1 MKLDHFAWS
10 APSLDDAV
18 DAVEAWSGVRAAPGG
33 SHPGMGTRNA
43 LLSLADGLYLAID
56 APDPDQP
63 LIGNGARMAAQPG
76 YHTDLFV
83 VSTDDIHAAKAVLE
97 NFGLSAEIRAGSRRT
112 LRGEMLEWR
121 YLAVEPTRFGIAL
134 PLVSQW
140 DTPNHPSAEA
150 PQGCSLERFVVAH
163 PLCDEIRPLYE
174 ALGLDIPVVLAER
187 PELRVTLR
195 GRHGAFDLPSHSV

>member
-18 DAVEAWSGVRAAPGG
+18 DVVEAWSGVRAAPGG

-43 LLSLADGLYLAID
+43 LLSMADGLYLAID

-76 YHTDLFV
+76 YHLDLFV

-121 YLAVEPTRFGIAL
+121 YLAVEPTRFGNAL

-150 PQGCSLERFVVAH
+150 PKGCSLERFVVAH